1 MEAPADTAWLVR
13 LALRA
18 GDPARAAVAAQ
29 FAAAARDAAAPA
41 ATPAA
46 PVSAA
51 APAAADAAHA
61 LALFDEHR
69 SGVAAALPAL
79 LDAVALLRATASDRT
94 PALASALEDA
104 GRALA
109 QAGRREE
116 AVALLDEALAVA
128 AAAGAERDA
137 ARVRSRLRAL
147 GLRRLAGA
155 KQRPSGGWAALTE
168 AELMVVREVAA
179 GATNRAAAQRLF
191 LSPHTVSTH
200 LRHAFTKLGIN
211 SRVELARMALEH
223 DREPTAAA
231 DSGVLVA

>member
-1 MEAPADTAWLVR
+1 MTAV
-13 LALRA
+13 
-18 GDPARAAVAAQ
+18 
-29 FAAAARDAAAPA
+29 
-41 ATPAA
+41 
-46 PVSAA
+46 
-51 APAAADAAHA
+51 
-61 LALFDEHR
+61 
-69 SGVAAALPAL
+69 
-79 LDAVALLRATASDRT
+79 
-94 PALASALEDA
+94 
-104 GRALA
+104 
-109 QAGRREE
+109 
-116 AVALLDEALAVA
+116 
-128 AAAGAERDA
+128 AAGAERDA

-223 DREPTAAA
+223 DREPA
-231 DSGVLVA
+231 VA